1 MDRDKLLAEMAQV
14 SREGA
19 GRALLL
25 HQAVADRFG
34 LGPSD
39 IKCLDLARDE
49 PDLTAGRLAEATGL
63 SASAV
68 TSVLDRLERA
78 GFIERVRDTKDRRKV
93 HVRSTGR
100 HEAALGAVFAEVA
113 ASFAATAARYPDEQ
127 LQAYIAIQAEFNR
140 TALTLTRSITG
151 QAAPDPAAAPPRRG

>member
-1 MDRDKLLAEMAQV
+1 MDRDELLAQMAQV

-19 GRALLL
+19 SRALML

-49 PDLTAGRLAEATGL
+49 PDLTAGRIAEATGL

-68 TSVLDRLERA
+68 TSCLTGWSGPGSSSASAAPRTA
-78 GFIERVRDTKDRRKV
+78 
-93 HVRSTGR
+93 VRSTFVLPDATR
-100 HEAALGAVFAEVA
+100 RLSAL
-113 ASFAATAARYPDEQ
+113 SSARWRPGS
-127 LQAYIAIQAEFNR
+127 R
-140 TALTLTRSITG
+140 R
-151 QAAPDPAAAPPRRG
+151 PPPVL

>member
-1 MDRDKLLAEMAQV
+1 MSMDRDELLAEMAQV
-14 SREGA
+14 SRDGA
-19 GRALLL
+19 SRALML

-39 IKCLDLARDE
+39 IKCLDLAREE
-49 PDLTAGRLAEATGL
+49 PDLTAGLLAEATGL

-78 GFIERVRDTKDRRKV
+78 GFIERVRGTGDRRKV

-100 HEAALGAVFAEVA
+100 HEAALGAVFADMA
-113 ASFAATAARYPDEQ
+113 AVFAKATARYSDEQ
-127 LQAYIAIQAEFNR
+127 LRAYIAIQSEFNR
-140 TALTLTRSITG
+140 TGLDLARSISNR
-151 QAAPDPAAAPPRRG
+151 PAHA

>member
-1 MDRDKLLAEMAQV
+1 MSTGREELMAELASV

-19 GRALLL
+19 SRSLML

-39 IKCLDLARDE
+39 LKCLDLARDE
-49 PDLTAGRLAEATGL
+49 PDLTAGRLAAATGL

-78 GFIERVRDTKDRRKV
+78 GLVERIRDTDDRRKV
-93 HVRSTGR
+93 HIRSTGR
-100 HEAALGAVFAEVA
+100 HEAALGAIFAEV
-113 ASFAATAARYPDEQ
+113 TAAFGKVAAEHPDEH
-127 LQAYIAIQAEFNR
+127 LRAFISIMGEFNR
-140 TALTLTRSITG
+140 AALELARSIG
-151 QAAPDPAAAPPRRG
+151 SG

>member
-1 MDRDKLLAEMAQV
+1 MSMDRDGLLAELATV
-14 SREGA
+14 SREA
-19 GRALLL
+19 ASRALML

-78 GFIERVRDTKDRRKV
+78 GFIERVRDASDRRKV

-100 HEAALGAVFAEVA
+100 HEAAVGAVFGEVA
-113 ASFAATAARYPDEQ
+113 AGFDTTAARYSDEQ
-127 LQAYIAIQAEFNR
+127 LRAYIEVQTEFNR
-140 TALTLTRSITG
+140 TALDLTRSIASRPG
-151 QAAPDPAAAPPRRG
+151 PA